1 MTDTQF
7 HLGFES
13 YIFEFNS
20 MSFYFSLRER
30 NQWRKIDWWCS
41 KRWFLP
47 THFPWL
53 FIDSNLQISNKDFIL
68 IRMGIGSGVQI
79 QMMKVM
85 KKTLLVRNPA
95 NIEILHFK
103 TAWTVVNGWSQ
114 SNSKDSQYLCYECEI
129 EEKIWLIYD
138 LSTSLQKIPRMAFPK
153 NCLAQNLVKKVHYES
168 RVTK

>member
-1 MTDTQF
+1 MIKSI
-7 HLGFES
+7 ES

-20 MSFYFSLRER
+20 MSFYLSLRER

-68 IRMGIGSGVQI
+68 IRMEIGSGVQI